1 MASVA
6 ARRAARARI
15 SRILVSDGGAAPST
29 SGRFSTPLRAF
40 STTKATTP
48 TTTER
53 LARARPSRASWW
65 SATTSG
71 APATFLF
78 TFANDADVARW
89 NAFGDFEHGGA
100 SECIVERHGASAV
113 GKYDD
118 EYDRRRRS
126 AAMETSTSDEAVANE
141 DFLALMSSYGVL
153 HGNISSEIPT
163 GRQSALARSGFAGMR
178 TKPLVATITNP
189 DPVMDFDAFDALS
202 YRVRGD
208 GRAYI
213 ASLRTEN
220 WLTDDTS
227 RDVWQCAF
235 QPPAGEW
242 VDVVIPIEA
251 FTQTYRGRAIHD
263 HARMSA
269 NRVVYAG
276 ISVAGNAETDPDAR
290 RRSDGAFRLDVHSV
304 VGLRMSEDEMDA
316 HASRRRSHVEYPC
329 GGFALLALECATD
342 RSSGW
347 LSGDKDEDDVEY

>member
-1 MASVA
+1 MVSIG
-6 ARRAARARI
+6 ARRAAHTLI
-15 SRILVSDGGAAPST
+15 SRFLASSARDGGALKT
-29 SGRFSTPLRAF
+29 SSLSIHLRAF
-40 STTKATTP
+40 STTEATP
-48 TTTER
+48 TAER
-53 LARARPSRASWW
+53 LARAHPSRASWW

-100 SECIVERHGASAV
+100 SECVVERQASD
-113 GKYDD
+113 GYDD
-118 EYDRRRRS
+118 GYDRRRRS
-126 AAMETSTSDEAVANE
+126 SAIRTSTTNDTADVTANE
-141 DFLALMSSYGVL
+141 DVLALTSSYGVL
-153 HGNISSEIPT
+153 RGNISSEIPI
-163 GRQSALARSGFAGMR
+163 GGQSALVRSGFAGMR
-178 TKPLVATITNP
+178 TKPLVATLTNP

-242 VDVVIPIEA
+242 VDVVIPIDA
-251 FTQTYRGRAIHD
+251 FTQTYRGRAVHD
-263 HARMSA
+263 HTRMSA

-276 ISVAGNAETDPDAR
+276 ISVAGSVETDLDAR

-304 VGLRMSEDEMDA
+304 VGLRMSEDEMEA
-316 HASRRRSHVEYPC
+316 HASRRRSHVEHPC

-342 RSSGW
+342 QSSCW
-347 LSGDKDEDDVEY
+347 LSRDKDEDDVEY

>member
-1 MASVA
+1 MANTTMHTIV
-6 ARRAARARI
+6 
-15 SRILVSDGGAAPST
+15 GG
-29 SGRFSTPLRAF
+29 
-40 STTKATTP
+40 
-48 TTTER
+48 
-53 LARARPSRASWW
+53 
-65 SATTSG
+65 
-71 APATFLF
+71 
-78 TFANDADVARW
+78 V
-89 NAFGDFEHGGA
+89 
-100 SECIVERHGASAV
+100 
-113 GKYDD
+113 
-118 EYDRRRRS
+118 RRRLKRPRATKLS
-126 AAMETSTSDEAVANE
+126 ADEDV
-141 DFLALMSSYGVL
+141 LALMSSYGVL
-153 HGNISSEIPT
+153 RGNISSEIPT

-178 TKPLVATITNP
+178 TKPLVATLTNP

-242 VDVVIPIEA
+242 VDVVIPIDA

-276 ISVAGNAETDPDAR
+276 ISVAGSVETDLDAR

-304 VGLRMSEDEMDA
+304 VGLRMSEDEMEA
-316 HASRRRSHVEYPC
+316 HASRRRSHVEHPC

-342 RSSGW
+342 QSSGW
-347 LSGDKDEDDVEY
+347 LSRDKDEDDVEY